1 MLKTNRTGDKS
12 KPARQV
18 NMSGWKYSVG
28 VRFLLFFLI
37 TLLFYLSLAPSVL
50 PEKFDIEVNV
60 RSEKDIIAPI
70 QIPDK
75 KATLKAQDQA
85 AERVQPIYDIIS
97 LRNERLSDSIFDRI
111 EQLNSDE
118 TISYSQKV
126 DVFRREIPEMV
137 KDHIRQFLTTGR
149 NTNTYSNV
157 MLEEI
162 SKRLE
167 EQTYRIPEETYIKIA
182 RLTRE
187 DITEMKSVAREL
199 VSKLMSDAVPEAA
212 IARAKVPEYVNAS
225 SLNKRSAREVV
236 QELVRLVITPN
247 KFYDDEATKEAK
259 VQARENTP
267 PVFIKQ
273 GDIFVKK
280 GQLITQEMYDL
291 LRENDL
297 LKTEVNYWPQ
307 FGLLLLSALFSL
319 VLFMFMRQASHTH
332 FKFNNVQLLMLLLIF
347 TINIIAVHII
357 AYSQTEDAVF
367 IGFAAPVA
375 MGVMLITLLIDLPLA
390 YISAVVLSVVA
401 SIILNTHQG
410 ALFDFHFGFFA
421 LVTSYAAIFAIHRA
435 SQRSTILKAGIMVC
449 IFGSL
454 TVLTLSMLSGDALN
468 QRETMLAAAF
478 AFASGLLN
486 AVLVMGLMPFFEV
499 TFGIL
504 SALKLVELSNPNHPL
519 LRKLL
524 TETPGTYHHSVM
536 VGNLAEQ
543 AAEAIGANGL
553 LCRVGAFYHDI
564 GKTKRPSYFIE
575 NQTNMDNPHDFIDP
589 KLSTSI
595 IVAHARDGAEMLKDY
610 KLPKPIRDIAEQ
622 HHGTTFLKYFYYKA
636 LKLAKEQGK
645 EPDFTEDD
653 FRYPGPKAQS
663 KEAAVVGIADCV
675 EAAVRSLRHPTVEQ
689 IESMIQKIIKDRLDD
704 NQFNECDLTL
714 RELDIIGHSL
724 KQTVMG
730 IFHSRIEYPDDPKVK
745 QGDAKPESAL
755 DAAANEKK
763 ELQADEAVVE
773 AESDQA
779 ARPEAEPKPDGP
791 TTEPDPERDGK
802 S

>member
-1 MLKTNRTGDKS
+1 MLKTNRSGNGSKS
-12 KPARQV
+12 RQV
-18 NMSGWKYSVG
+18 NMAGWKYSVG
-28 VRFLLFFLI
+28 VRFLLFLFL
-37 TLLFYLSLAPSVL
+37 TLLFYFSLAPSIL

-60 RSEKDIIAPI
+60 KSEKDIVAPI

-75 KATLKAQDQA
+75 KATLKAQEQA
-85 AERVQPIYDIIS
+85 AERVQPIYQIIS
-97 LRNERLSDSIFDRI
+97 LKNERLMDNIFDRI
-111 EQLNSDE
+111 EQLNSDDQ
-118 TISYSQKV
+118 ISYSQKV
-126 DVFRREIPEMV
+126 ELYRSVVPDMV
-137 KDHIRQFLTTGR
+137 NEHIRQFMTTSR
-149 NTNTYSNV
+149 NASTYTNV
-157 MLEEI
+157 MLDEMNNRI
-162 SKRLE
+162 E
-167 EQTYRIPEETYIKIA
+167 EQKYRIPEETFIKMA
-182 RLTRE
+182 RLSKD
-187 DITEMKSVAREL
+187 DITEMKPVAREL
-199 VSKLMSDAVPEAA
+199 VSKLMIDPVPEAA

-236 QELVRLVITPN
+236 QELVRLSLTPN
-247 KFYDDEATKEAK
+247 KFYDDDATKEAK
-259 VQARENTP
+259 VQARENTT

-280 GQLITQEMYDL
+280 GQVITQEMYDL
-291 LRENDL
+291 LKENEL

-307 FGLLLLSALFSL
+307 FGLLMLSAMFSL
-319 VLFMFMRQASHTH
+319 VLFMFMRQGSHTH
-332 FKFNNVQLLMLLLIF
+332 FKFNNVQLLMLVLIF
-347 TINIIAVHII
+347 TISVIAIHII
-357 AYSQTEDAVF
+357 GYAQTEDAAY
-367 IGFAAPVA
+367 IGFVAPVA

-390 YISAVVLSVVA
+390 YMCAVVLSILA

-410 ALFDFHFGFFA
+410 TIFDFHFGFFA

-454 TVLTLSMLSGDALN
+454 TVLMLGMLSGDPFNNRDL
-468 QRETMLAAAF
+468 MLAAAF
-478 AFASGLLN
+478 AFASGLLT
-486 AVLVMGLMPFFEV
+486 AVLVLGLMPFFEV

-543 AAEAIGANGL
+543 AAESIGANGL

-575 NQTNMDNPHDFIDP
+575 NQTNMDNPHDYIDP

-622 HHGTTFLKYFYYKA
+622 HHGTTFLKFFYYKA
-636 LKLAKEQGK
+636 LKLAEEQGT

-714 RELDIIGHSL
+714 RELDIVAQSL
-724 KQTVMG
+724 KETVMG
-730 IFHSRIEYPDDPKVK
+730 IFHSRIEYPDDAKLK
-745 QGDAKPESAL
+745 QKQKEEQATEAKGDVTEASSSGATSAATDSATKSES
-755 DAAANEKK
+755 
-763 ELQADEAVVE
+763 
-773 AESDQA
+773 
-779 ARPEAEPKPDGP
+779 
-791 TTEPDPERDGK
+791 
-802 S
+802 

>member
-1 MLKTNRTGDKS
+1 MLKTNRSGNGSKS
-12 KPARQV
+12 RQV
-18 NMSGWKYSVG
+18 NMAGWKYSVG
-28 VRFLLFFLI
+28 VRFLLFLFL
-37 TLLFYLSLAPSVL
+37 TLLFYFSLAPSIL

-60 RSEKDIIAPI
+60 KSEKDIIAPI

-75 KATLKAQDQA
+75 KATLKAQEQA
-85 AERVQPIYDIIS
+85 AERVQPIYQIIS
-97 LRNERLSDSIFDRI
+97 LKNERLMDNIFDRI
-111 EQLNSDE
+111 QQLNSDDQ
-118 TISYSQKV
+118 ISYSQKV
-126 DVFRREIPEMV
+126 ELYRSVVPDMV
-137 KDHIRQFLTTGR
+137 NEHIRQFMTTSR
-149 NTNTYSNV
+149 NASTYTNV
-157 MLEEI
+157 MLDEMNNRI
-162 SKRLE
+162 E
-167 EQTYRIPEETYIKIA
+167 EQKYRIPEETFIKMA
-182 RLTRE
+182 RLSKD
-187 DITEMKSVAREL
+187 DITEMKPVAREL
-199 VSKLMSDAVPEAA
+199 VSKLMIDPVPEAA

-236 QELVRLVITPN
+236 QELVRLSLTPN
-247 KFYDDEATKEAK
+247 KFYDDDATKDAK
-259 VQARENTP
+259 VQARENTT

-280 GQLITQEMYDL
+280 GQVITQEMYDL
-291 LRENDL
+291 LKENEL

-307 FGLLLLSALFSL
+307 FGLLMLSAMFSL
-319 VLFMFMRQASHTH
+319 VLFMFMRQGSHTH
-332 FKFNNVQLLMLLLIF
+332 FKFNNVQLLMLVLIF
-347 TINIIAVHII
+347 TISVIAIHII
-357 AYSQTEDAVF
+357 GYAQTEDAAY
-367 IGFAAPVA
+367 IGFVAPVA

-390 YISAVVLSVVA
+390 YMCAVVLSILA
-401 SIILNTHQG
+401 SIILNTQQG
-410 ALFDFHFGFFA
+410 TIFDFHFGFFA

-454 TVLTLSMLSGDALN
+454 TVLMLGMLSGDPFNNRDL
-468 QRETMLAAAF
+468 MLAAAF
-478 AFASGLLN
+478 AFASGLLT
-486 AVLVMGLMPFFEV
+486 AVLVLGLMPFFEV

-543 AAEAIGANGL
+543 AAESIGANGL

-575 NQTNMDNPHDFIDP
+575 NQTNMDNPHDYIDP

-622 HHGTTFLKYFYYKA
+622 HHGTTFLKFFYYKA
-636 LKLAKEQGK
+636 LKLAEEQGA

-714 RELDIIGHSL
+714 RELDIVAQSL
-724 KQTVMG
+724 KETVMG
-730 IFHSRIEYPDDPKVK
+730 IFHSRIEYPDDAKLK
-745 QGDAKPESAL
+745 QKTKEEHAAEAKGDVTEASSSGTTSAATDSATKSES
-755 DAAANEKK
+755 
-763 ELQADEAVVE
+763 
-773 AESDQA
+773 
-779 ARPEAEPKPDGP
+779 
-791 TTEPDPERDGK
+791 
-802 S
+802 